1 MVNPVSK
8 VIRDLSAARRLL
20 AEQPGERAPDDIAH
34 LVHSRYSRRHT
45 HIAGRTKPNRGS
57 RVPSNSVTAG
67 LAALQRFT
75 ARR

>member
-8 VIRDLSAARRLL
+8 VIRDLSGARRPL
-20 AEQPGERAPDDIAH
+20 AEQPGERAPDDIAR

-45 HIAGRTKPNRGS
+45 QIAGGTKLNRGS
-57 RVPSNSVTAG
+57 QVPSNSVMPG
-67 LAALQRFT
+67 LAALHRFT